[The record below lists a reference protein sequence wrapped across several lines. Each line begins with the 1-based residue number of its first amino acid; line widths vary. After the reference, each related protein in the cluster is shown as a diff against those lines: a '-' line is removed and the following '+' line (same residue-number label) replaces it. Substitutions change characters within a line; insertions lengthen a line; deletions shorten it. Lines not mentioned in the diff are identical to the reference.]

1 MIKITARI
9 IALFIF
15 VGTFSGCAGM
25 PVGWGGTHKVT
36 HKDAS
41 SISIQ
46 YDGIT
51 ESADDVRLIA
61 EKHCAIFGK
70 NAKVSSIVEDP
81 STLGIIKTYV
91 YQCISSG
98 ATTSEPNASSSGS
111 GTKDTA
117 EPHKFSYK
125 AAEFASTRCT
135 VEGAPR
141 FLSEAKG
148 VETYHVNCFHGTP
161 RVVNCN
167 DKVCF

>member
-1 MIKITARI
+1 MKTLTAKLSMLLTCFA
-9 IALFIF
+9 AL
-15 VGTFSGCAGM
+15 SGCAGM

-46 YDGIT
+46 YDGMT
-51 ESADDVRLIA
+51 ESADDVRLVA

-70 NAKVSSIVEDP
+70 NAKVSSIVDDP
-81 STLGIIKTYV
+81 STLGIIKTYA

-111 GTKDTA
+111 ETKDTA

-125 AAEFASTRCT
+125 AAEFASARCT

-141 FLSEAKG
+141 FLSESKG
-148 VETYHVNCFHGTP
+148 VETYQVNCFHNTP
-161 RVVNCN
+161 RVVSCN
-167 DKVCF
+167 EKACF

>member
-36 HKDAS
+36 HKDAT
-41 SISIQ
+41 SISIK

-51 ESADDVRLIA
+51 ESAEDVRLIA

-70 NAKVSSIVEDP
+70 NAKVSSVVEDP

-98 ATTSEPNASSSGS
+98 ATTESGS
-111 GTKDTA
+111 KDTA
-117 EPHKFSYK
+117 SPHKFIYK
-125 AAEFASTRCT
+125 AAEYASARCA
-135 VEGAPR
+135 VEGAPK
-141 FLSEAKG
+141 FLSETKG
-148 VETYHVNCFHGTP
+148 VETYHINCFHGTP

-167 DKVCF
+167 DKGCF